1 MCLTNGG
8 IIPACAGNTRTLPP
22 TYYAC
27 RDHPRV
33 CGEHRRRP
41 RSACCR
47 RGSSPRVR
55 GTLKEQGVEIPV
67 KGIIPACAGNTDA
80 KATRLTASRDH
91 PRVCGEHTFDSR
103 RIDPARGSSPRVRGT
118 LTPADQRAF
127 ADGIIPACA
136 GNTVPQIFP
145 HPSLRDHPRVCGE
158 HYTRRLFHWL
168 GQGSS
173 PRVRGTRSR
182 PRQATARR
190 GIIPACAGNT
200 TIV

>member
-1 MCLTNGG
+1 MCGEHQAEVVHERLPQGSSPRVRGTRGLTNMCLTNGG

-136 GNTVPQIFP
+136 GNTNNVVEP
-145 HPSLRDHPRVCGE
+145 HG
-158 HYTRRLFHWL
+158 
-168 GQGSS
+168 
-173 PRVRGTRSR
+173 
-182 PRQATARR
+182 
-190 GIIPACAGNT
+190 GN
-200 TIV
+200 